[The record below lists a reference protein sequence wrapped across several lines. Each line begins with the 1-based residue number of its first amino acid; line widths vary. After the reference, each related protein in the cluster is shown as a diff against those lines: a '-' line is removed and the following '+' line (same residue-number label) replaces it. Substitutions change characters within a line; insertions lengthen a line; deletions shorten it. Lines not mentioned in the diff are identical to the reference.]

1 MKSDIYTK
9 VKSKKPFEFND
20 IFVYSGVILLILV
33 LFICFIIIPQRSTP
47 LGIEVC
53 KNDQKV
59 FTFNYSSNTII
70 IENEFD
76 ELIEISDTY
85 NGKLIT
91 IYTNTEKTGFN
102 KIYIDLQNKTAK
114 MQDSTCSHS
123 KDCVSLPKISDSG
136 MIFCAP
142 HALKIT
148 PIDSKG
154 TPPWT
159 GGANWW
165 SNLLLS

>member
-9 VKSKKPFEFND
+9 VKSKKTFEFND
-20 IFVYSGVILLILV
+20 IFVYSALTLLILV
-33 LFICFIIIPQRSTP
+33 LFICFVIIPQKSTP
-47 LGIEVC
+47 LGIEIR
-53 KNDQKV
+53 KNNQKV
-59 FTFNYSSNTII
+59 LSFHYSSNTIV
-70 IENEFD
+70 IENEFN
-76 ELIEISDTY
+76 ELVEVSDH
-85 NGKLIT
+85 NDGKLIT
-91 IYTNTEKTGFN
+91 IYTNAEKTGFN

-159 GGANWW
+159 GGVN
-165 SNLLLS
+165 

>member
-1 MKSDIYTK
+1 MKSEIYTK

-20 IFVYSGVILLILV
+20 IFIYLGLILLIVV
-33 LFICFIIIPQRSTP
+33 LFLFCVIIPQKNTP
-47 LGIEVC
+47 LGIEIS
-53 KNDQKV
+53 KNNQKV
-59 FTFNYSSNTII
+59 LTFNYSSNSIVV
-70 IENEFD
+70 ESDFD
-76 ELIEISDTY
+76 NLVEIKKLND
-85 NGKLIT
+85 GKLIT
-91 IYTNTEKTGFN
+91 IYTNTEKSGYN
-102 KIYIDLQNKTAK
+102 KIYIDLKNKTAK

-159 GGANWW
+159 GGAN
-165 SNLLLS
+165 

>member
-20 IFVYSGVILLILV
+20 IFVYSALTLLILV
-33 LFICFIIIPQRSTP
+33 LFICFVIIPQKSAP
-47 LGIEVC
+47 LGIEVR
-53 KNDQKV
+53 KNNQKV
-59 FTFNYSSNTII
+59 LSFHYSSNTIV
-70 IENEFD
+70 IENEFN
-76 ELIEISDTY
+76 ELVEVSDH
-85 NGKLIT
+85 NDGKLIT
-91 IYTNTEKTGFN
+91 IYTNTDKTGFN

-159 GGANWW
+159 GGVN
-165 SNLLLS
+165 

>member
-9 VKSKKPFEFND
+9 VKSKKTFEFND
-20 IFVYSGVILLILV
+20 IFVYSALTLLILV
-33 LFICFIIIPQRSTP
+33 LFICFVIIPQKSTP
-47 LGIEVC
+47 LGIEIR
-53 KNDQKV
+53 KNNQKV
-59 FTFNYSSNTII
+59 LSFHYSSNTIV
-70 IENEFD
+70 IENEFN
-76 ELIEISDTY
+76 ELVEVSDH
-85 NGKLIT
+85 NDGKLIT
-91 IYTNTEKTGFN
+91 IYTNTDKTGFN

-159 GGANWW
+159 GGVN
-165 SNLLLS
+165 